1 MDNDDV
7 LRITDLTR
15 RFGKIVA
22 NNEVSLRVRP
32 GEIVGLLGHNGAGKT
47 TLVSQITGLLK
58 PDSGD
63 IRVGEI
69 DAVRDPRAAR
79 RHVAV
84 QPQEQAPIDGLT
96 PRTAMEVAGRIR
108 GLSVARARATAI
120 ELAEELDIGPWLDQ
134 RALPE
139 GGGLSGGI
147 RRLTGF
153 AMAIAAPTPLL
164 ILDEPT
170 NDIDASRRRLL
181 WQALR
186 RRGDQGI
193 GVLLVTHNVAEA
205 ERVVD
210 ELVILDHGQVV
221 ATGSPAQLTGAQHTE
236 MRLELQ
242 LPSLGGERFLK
253 DMSFPTMRHV
263 HSGRRRLITIAED
276 SAPEAI
282 RWATAQRTT
291 GNIEGFSLAPVT
303 LEDSYLSL
311 VSPTEAQNSTH
322 NEKSRNLQEFADV

>member
-1 MDNDDV
+1 MKTDV
-7 LRITDLTR
+7 LRITNLTR
-15 RFGKIVA
+15 SYGKVIA
-22 NNEVSLRVRP
+22 NNDVSLRVRP
-32 GEIVGLLGHNGAGKT
+32 GEILGLLGHNGAGKT
-47 TLVSQITGLLK
+47 TMVSQITGLLK

-63 IRVGEI
+63 IRVGDV
-69 DAVRDPRAAR
+69 DAVRTPSAAR
-79 RHVAV
+79 RYVAV
-84 QPQEQAPIDGLT
+84 QPQEQAPIEGLT
-96 PRTAMEVAGRIR
+96 PRTAIEVAGRIR
-108 GLSVARARATAI
+108 GLSTSQARATAI
-120 ELAEELDIGPWLDQ
+120 ELAEELDIDPWLDQ

-210 ELVILDHGQVV
+210 ELVILDQGQVV

-242 LPSLGGERFLK
+242 LPSFGCESFLK
-253 DMSFPTMRHV
+253 DMSFPIMRQV

-282 RWATAQRTT
+282 RWATTQRTT

-311 VSPTEAQNSTH
+311 VSP
-322 NEKSRNLQEFADV
+322 NETQKNTNNETARNPQEFSDV